1 MLSFSVKFMTQ
12 ERIRKN
18 DSLEST
24 VGRLQMDM
32 KTSHGKYSSLVD
44 DLAYLT
50 KNDLKGI
57 IGKLN
62 NELDPTVYD
71 NFNQIFE
78 KIENVLHDMEDIH
91 VDMEEV
97 VSLIGGLEFSTT
109 STVDKL
115 YSILRDQESQQG
127 RLTQE
132 ITMLKNELPSIQDN
146 DSVEITQFKENLVE
160 FQYEFSRF
168 QDYIIDAV
176 PRISKLFIELD
187 DEEKRGVKYGSK
199 GI

>member
-1 MLSFSVKFMTQ
+1 MTQ

>member
-1 MLSFSVKFMTQ
+1 
-12 ERIRKN
+12 
-18 DSLEST
+18 
-24 VGRLQMDM
+24 
-32 KTSHGKYSSLVD
+32 VD